1 MSDFV
6 LSCCSTADLTKERLD
21 KRNIRYIYFHFI
33 LGGVEHED
41 DLWQSMKPEDLYS
54 RMLAGASAK
63 TSQVTVDEYLTYFE
77 PLLQAGKDI
86 LHICFSSGL
95 SGSYNSALIAQ
106 KELAA
111 RYPER
116 KLYVVDSLAASSGY
130 GLFME
135 TLADLRDEGKNIDEL
150 RDWAENNKLRLHHW
164 FFSTDLTFYVRGGR
178 VSKVSGLIGSI
189 LRICPL
195 LNVDKEGRLKPREK
209 VRTKN
214 KVMER
219 IVQKMEEHA
228 ENGHDYTGKCFLCQS
243 VCEEDAKAVA
253 DHIAKLFPKMNGKPE
268 IFPIGATIGS
278 HTGPG
283 TVAVFFWGDERK
295 N

>member
-1 MSDFV
+1 MNDFI
-6 LSCCSTADLTKERLD
+6 LSCCSTADLSKERLD
-21 KRNIRYIYFHFI
+21 KRNIRYIYFHFF
-33 LGGVEHED
+33 LGDKEHED
-41 DLWQSMKPEDLYS
+41 DLWQSMKPQDLYS
-54 RMLAGASAK
+54 RMLAGESAK
-63 TSQVTVDEYLTYFE
+63 TSQVTVDEYMTYFE
-77 PLLQAGKDI
+77 SLLNEGKDV

-95 SGSYNSALIAQ
+95 SGSYNSALVAQ
-106 KELAA
+106 KELAP
-111 RYPER
+111 RYPDQ

-130 GLFME
+130 GLIME
-135 TLADLRDEGKNIDEL
+135 TLADMRDEGRSVDEL
-150 RDWAENNKLRLHHW
+150 HDWIEKNKLRLHHW

-178 VSKVSGLIGSI
+178 VSKVSGFIGSI
-189 LRICPL
+189 LKICPL
-195 LNVDKEGRLKPREK
+195 LNVDKEGKLKPREK
-209 VRTKN
+209 VRTKS

-219 IVQKMEEHA
+219 IVQKMEEFA
-228 ENGHDYTGKCFLCQS
+228 ENGHNYTGKCFLCQS
-243 VCEEDAKAVA
+243 VCEEDAQAVA